1 MEVCRGYKINIDI
14 NNISSNNIDTTDI
27 TKKTSKFISY
37 SLKDIKKEKNTEL
50 ILDIN

>member
-27 TKKTSKFISY
+27 TKKISKFISH